1 MDDRSNEFLR
11 RLLDAAG
18 PSGFE
23 TRAARVWRAEAEQ
36 LTERVHVDVA
46 GNSWAL
52 VGGGSPRVMLAGHV
66 DEIGL
71 MITHVDDD
79 GYLYLDGIGGWD
91 PQVLVG
97 QRIRFLTRKG
107 DVLGV
112 IGKKPIH
119 LIRPDEREKA
129 AKMTELWADVGARDR
144 ADAESRGLRVGDPG
158 VVDAP
163 LVELGNGRIA
173 SRAVDNRI
181 GAFVVLEALRTLAT
195 GGDALGCEV
204 AAVATAQ
211 EEIGY
216 NGGGARTAAYQIDPQ
231 VALVVD
237 VTFASDAPGIE
248 KKQVGEHKL
257 GTGPVL
263 SRGSAI
269 HPLVFE
275 RLAETAEAE
284 GIPYTIQAS
293 PRATST
299 DADAVY
305 LQRAGIATGVI
316 SIPNRYMHSPN
327 EVISLDDV
335 DATVRLIAAFCRGLD
350 AAADF
355 VPR

>member
-1 MDDRSNEFLR
+1 M
-11 RLLDAAG
+11 
-18 PSGFE
+18 
-23 TRAARVWRAEAEQ
+23 
-36 LTERVHVDVA
+36 
-46 GNSWAL
+46 
-52 VGGGSPRVMLAGHV
+52 
-66 DEIGL
+66 
-71 MITHVDDD
+71 
-79 GYLYLDGIGGWD
+79 
-91 PQVLVG
+91 
-97 QRIRFLTRKG
+97 
-107 DVLGV
+107 
-112 IGKKPIH
+112 
-119 LIRPDEREKA
+119 
-129 AKMTELWADVGARDR
+129 
-144 ADAESRGLRVGDPG
+144 
-158 VVDAP
+158 
-163 LVELGNGRIA
+163 
-173 SRAVDNRI
+173 
-181 GAFVVLEALRTLAT
+181 
-195 GGDALGCEV
+195 
-204 AAVATAQ
+204 ATAP